1 MSQLTGGEHTGTA
14 CSVTSPFSIHWPSR
28 GDFIAAAV
36 GGAQH
41 SLVAPPL
48 LAAASAVFSSSSPY
62 LERWAWFGSRFSHTS
77 AGSTSRSRLFFDDV
91 GPTEAE
97 PSHRRHRLE
106 PASVDPASGE
116 EPSRP
121 RQDGVA
127 ASYGSSTD
135 QLQRPPFESPR
146 TGRTEG
152 RLEEASAAIS
162 GYDDDDRGVSFS
174 AAPGDAATISLAIA
188 AARTLRDVESVLRQY
203 GRLFRSQHVVQLL
216 AVLPAMEVQGANA
229 GPRMN
234 QIIRCG

>member
-36 GGAQH
+36 GGARH

-48 LAAASAVFSSSSPY
+48 LAATSDVFSSSSPH
-62 LERWAWFGSRFSHTS
+62 LERWAWFGSRSSHAS

-97 PSHRRHRLE
+97 PSCLRSQPY
-106 PASVDPASGE
+106 PASVG

-121 RQDGVA
+121 RQEDVVHIA
-127 ASYGSSTD
+127 PYGSATSRP
-135 QLQRPPFESPR
+135 QCPPFESSHK
-146 TGRTEG
+146 GRADG
-152 RLEEASAAIS
+152 QLEEASAAIS

-234 QIIRCG
+234 KIIRCG